1 MQNLKANWLM
11 AWKMTWSISSI
22 FMRAVESLKIYTL
35 IRSFCKK
42 HIKFTP
48 KSTEDLSLMTLK
60 SDAKF
65 EEKLALG
72 SKNDMMNLANF
83 NASNGKSCTVMCYFF
98 HINFQLRKCRRVIS
112 HDIEECSKLWRKNH
126 FLFKKWYENFGE
138 F

>member
-83 NASNGKSCTVMCYFF
+83 NASNGKSENLHSNVLLFSYKFSAKKVQKSYLSW
-98 HINFQLRKCRRVIS
+98 HWRVLQTLKKKS
-112 HDIEECSKLWRKNH
+112 
-126 FLFKKWYENFGE
+126 LFV
-138 F
+138 